1 MRKTPHGS
9 VQLARRIVL
18 TVALAIVLSGCGDRQ
33 VFLKKTASDGTTQ
46 IAHCDAK
53 GYGLIPVIMEQ
64 QNLNDC
70 REYYRQN
77 GYIE

>member
-1 MRKTPHGS
+1 MRKGPFGS
-9 VQLARRIVL
+9 VQMVRRIAL
-18 TVALAIVLSGCGDRQ
+18 MATLAIAISGCVDRQ
-33 VFLKKTASDGTTQ
+33 VFMKKTASDGTTQ

-53 GYGLIPVIMEQ
+53 GFGLIPAIMEQ

-77 GYIE
+77 GYME